1 LPLQKT
7 QLMYNQIMKW
17 MKTLWNNFTHQ
28 PDIWFFYGFL
38 FTFTLSARKV
48 LFFYPLVGK
57 FNEYSGIYLYL
68 SDLFLFLTI
77 LCWIISLLCNK
88 NNYLSIYNAPSKNRC
103 STWNIIFKKAKDK
116 LIYILPAL
124 LVIFSF
130 ISIFWSENRYVS
142 LFRSIKILEFYLLF
156 LYIVLN
162 VPRGTFLKRMFQIII
177 FLGVFNSILG
187 IWQFIFQHSIGL
199 YWLKESI
206 ISPELPGVAKI
217 IFDNERFIRIYG
229 FFPHPNILGGFLLLS
244 IGLTVIYRT
253 IFLEQ
258 ITFPVNNKCSMWN
271 ICDRYKR
278 IFLYFILFIQ
288 LCALFLT
295 FSKSSWIAVLIIL
308 TCILCLNVPRGTLAK
323 YLRKSSKYIFFSSTI
338 LILLIIIIKPDINSF
353 IIKSSDE
360 RMFYFSNSFGYIS
373 FLDFTNNYTLSS
385 LSNILLG
392 TGSGQSVL
400 FLQNIPNILDWQF
413 QPVHNVFFLI
423 LNELGLIG
431 FLLFLVFIIKVL
443 KLAIKNNKCSMWNI
457 FRNNEVIDGTL
468 ILHQL
473 LSTILISYIF
483 IMTVDHYFWDI
494 QQGQILLWI
503 VMGILIGINVSR
515 ETLRSIE

>member
-1 LPLQKT
+1 
-7 QLMYNQIMKW
+7 MRW

-28 PDIWFFYGFL
+28 PDIWFFYGL
-38 FTFTLSARKV
+38 LITFTLSVRKV
-48 LFFYPLVGK
+48 LFFYPLAGK
-57 FNEYSGIYLYL
+57 FNEYTGIYLYL

-88 NNYLSIYNAPSKNRC
+88 NNYLSMYNTSPSIKC

-116 LIYILPAL
+116 IIYILPVL

-130 ISIFWSENRYVS
+130 ISISWSENRYVS

-187 IWQFIFQHSIGL
+187 IWQFIFQHSVGL
-199 YWLKESI
+199 YFLKESI
-206 ISPELPGVAKI
+206 ISSDLPGVAKI
-217 IFDNERFIRIYG
+217 IFNGERFIRIYG
-229 FFPHPNILGGFLLLS
+229 LFPHPNILGGFLLLS
-244 IGLTVIYRT
+244 ITLTFVYRL
-253 IFLEQ
+253 IFQ
-258 ITFPVNNKCSMWN
+258 NQVTPSIINQCSTWN
-271 ICDRYKR
+271 ICDKYSK
-278 IFLYFILFIQ
+278 IFIHFILFIQ

-295 FSKSSWIAVLIIL
+295 FSKSSWIAAFIIL

-323 YLRKSSKYIFFSSTI
+323 YLRKSSKYIFFSSII
-338 LILLIIIIKPDINSF
+338 LILLIIITKPDINSF
-353 IIKSSDE
+353 IIKSVNE
-360 RMFYFSNSFGYIS
+360 RMFYFRNSPEYIS

-385 LSNILLG
+385 LSGILLG
-392 TGSGQSVL
+392 IGSGQSVL

-431 FLLFLVFIIKVL
+431 FLLFVVFIIKVL
-443 KLAIKNNKCSMWNI
+443 KIAMINIKCSTWNI
-457 FRNNEVIDGTL
+457 FRNNTETAQI
-468 ILHQL
+468 ILLKSL
-473 LSTILISYIF
+473 LSAIF
-483 IMTVDHYFWDI
+483 IGYLFIMNVDHYFWDI
-494 QQGQILLWI
+494 QQGQILMWLI
-503 VMGILIGINVSR
+503 VGLLIGPNVPR
-515 ETLRSIE
+515 GTFGSIE